1 MAELFRSDDMW
12 SALADTLAPFFHP
25 KFRVWFAAQRE
36 GWIDFSKPTGICTTA
51 EPHSRYSST
60 RRLDGRSKTGVAGAN
75 MSPWCIRHGRSSDC
89 SRIGLPSREVASSW
103 FGGGLRRRH
112 DAAP

>member
-36 GWIDFSKPTGICTTA
+36 GWDRLFEAYG
-51 EPHSRYSST
+51 HLYH
-60 RRLDGRSKTGVAGAN
+60 RRT
-75 MSPWCIRHGRSSDC
+75 P
-89 SRIGLPSREVASSW
+89 
-103 FGGGLRRRH
+103 
-112 DAAP
+112 